1 MNRGDYM
8 RISNNLPVP
17 SMMVPSTGKKTGV
30 PVAQVN
36 NVQQHVSLQKSIS
49 AYTVVQEAHQL
60 VTMALNIS
68 FELIQK
74 AYSKESSY
82 TEIIAKLATI
92 DSYFNRLSPGTANVP
107 AISPADVVEESSQE
121 ITQLQ
126 KAVTNNDI
134 KAMNAIHNS
143 LINNSQILDSYKQ
156 TLSRALGGTDTDS
169 PDINVIKKII
179 EDNASNA
186 LMVHQPLHHDNV
198 KKLLS

>member
-1 MNRGDYM
+1 M

-17 SMMVPSTGKKTGV
+17 SMMVPSTGKKTGA

-36 NVQQHVSLQKSIS
+36 NVQNHVSLQKSIS

-107 AISPADVVEESSQE
+107 AIPPDVVEESSQE

-156 TLSRALGGTDTDS
+156 TLSQALGGTDTDS

-186 LMVHQPLHHDNV
+186 LIVHQPLHHENV

>member
-1 MNRGDYM
+1 M

-17 SMMVPSTGKKTGV
+17 SMMVPSTGKKTGA

-36 NVQQHVSLQKSIS
+36 NVQNHVSLQKSIS

-107 AISPADVVEESSQE
+107 AIPPDVVEESSQE

-186 LMVHQPLHHDNV
+186 LIVHQPLHHDNV

>member
-1 MNRGDYM
+1 
-8 RISNNLPVP
+8 
-17 SMMVPSTGKKTGV
+17 
-30 PVAQVN
+30 
-36 NVQQHVSLQKSIS
+36 
-49 AYTVVQEAHQL
+49 
-60 VTMALNIS
+60 MALNIS

-107 AISPADVVEESSQE
+107 AIPPDVVEESSQE
-121 ITQLQ
+121 ITHLQ
-126 KAVTNNDI
+126 KAVANNDI
-134 KAMNAIHNS
+134 KAMNTIHNS
-143 LINNSQILDSYKQ
+143 LINKSQILDGYKQ
-156 TLSRALGGTDTDS
+156 TLSRALGGADTDS

-179 EDNASNA
+179 ENNASNA

>member
-1 MNRGDYM
+1 
-8 RISNNLPVP
+8 
-17 SMMVPSTGKKTGV
+17 MMVPSTGKKTGA

-36 NVQQHVSLQKSIS
+36 NVQNHVSLQKSIS

-107 AISPADVVEESSQE
+107 AIPPADVVEESSQE

-126 KAVTNNDI
+126 KAVANNDI

-143 LINNSQILDSYKQ
+143 LINNSQILDGYKQ
-156 TLSRALGGTDTDS
+156 TLSRALGGADTDS

-179 EDNASNA
+179 ENNASNA